1 MKITAVLCLALF
13 SAGSTFAQNP
23 PAPAPVDTTTMF
35 AIASQAVAVRIGGQ
49 SVPGTDVI
57 GTYAVT
63 KHVSVRSDN
72 LLAPGNNLQLYGAGF
87 NWRLPLGG
95 LISKTN
101 LPKNTFEP
109 YLTGT
114 IGIVRN
120 VPAAG
125 AVTQR
130 YAGLVGGGVNY
141 DPAGTG
147 RFTINLV
154 EVRAADLPGF
164 GKHPWGA
171 TVSVGI
177 KLGLWQKQ

>member
-1 MKITAVLCLALF
+1 MKKLLLFALF
-13 SAGSTFAQNP
+13 LQTSGTAFAQNP
-23 PAPAPVDTTTMF
+23 PAPAPVDVTMF
-35 AIASQAVAVRIGGQ
+35 SIASQAVAVRIGGQ
-49 SVPGTDVI
+49 SVPGTDLI
-57 GTYAVT
+57 GSYAVT
-63 KHVSVRSDN
+63 KRISVRSDN

-87 NWRLPLGG
+87 DWKPPLSG
-95 LISKTN
+95 LISKTT

-125 AVTQR
+125 PVKQH
-130 YAGLVGGGVNY
+130 YAALLGGGVNY
-141 DPAGTG
+141 DPTGSG
-147 RFTINLV
+147 RFTVNLI

-171 TVSVGI
+171 TISVGI
-177 KLGLWQKQ
+177 KLGLWQKP